1 MSSLSAAPDES
12 QAAATIDDAAA
23 QPHIDP
29 AARNLEHPSGV
40 DLQKIQWGYSISFL
54 VIHVAALLA
63 LFPWFFS
70 WAGVIAFAVGTVVFG
85 QLGIPICYHRL
96 LTHRSFKT
104 PKWFERT
111 LVTFA
116 LCSAQETPAR
126 WVAWHRIHHQHSDHR
141 EDMHSPLVN
150 FLWSHV
156 NWLVYRNNSVQN
168 FSLYQKYARDIL
180 SDRYYM
186 WMEKVPYPMAL
197 FYIGHAIAYA
207 VIAYGAS
214 VAVYGLNMQAFQLAA
229 SLFVWGVLVRTVWV
243 WHITWSVN
251 SLSHM
256 FGYRNYAT
264 TDSSRNNWFV
274 SLITGGE
281 GWHNNHHAD
290 QASASVQHRWWE
302 LDPNYY
308 VIQLFGLC
316 GLATNIIPPMH
327 QRRREIK
334 STTET
339 HTLLKEGSKGIHRS
353 SKPN

>member
-1 MSSLSAAPDES
+1 MSTRAAVTDKPSIDSNAVAQEDLNREPP
-12 QAAATIDDAAA
+12 AAT
-23 QPHIDP
+23 PLTS
-29 AARNLEHPSGV
+29 LEYPSGV
-40 DLQKIQWGYSISFL
+40 DLNDIQWGYSISFL
-54 VIHVAALLA
+54 VVHAAALLA

-150 FLWSHV
+150 FLWSHI

-186 WMEKVPYPMAL
+186 WLEKVPYPMTL
-197 FYIGHAIAYA
+197 FYVGHAIAFFLISYA
-207 VIAYGAS
+207 ISIAIFGA
-214 VAVYGLNMQAFQLAA
+214 NMQAFQMTA

-264 TDSSRNNWFV
+264 TDDSRNNWFV

-302 LDPNYY
+302 FDPNYY
-308 VIQLFGLC
+308 VIQLFGVC
-316 GLATNIIPPMH
+316 GLATNIVPPMH
-327 QRRREIK
+327 QRRRA
-334 STTET
+334 TEGT
-339 HTLLKEGSKGIHRS
+339 AGTPRDPSEAVR
-353 SKPN
+353 